1 MGKRRKNTTAENY
14 NANGVRC
21 IAPEACQYLKS
32 QDMGKRLIAGKKSRY
47 PTNAIINKNFI
58 IRVLENPKQNPVKNT
73 KLRTANTISK
83 LINDDKLKM
92 KLFAKVLNGQ
102 ADKYTFLIRN
112 RLKIDFC
119 SK

>member
-1 MGKRRKNTTAENY
+1 MRKQLT
-14 NANGVRC
+14 
-21 IAPEACQYLKS
+21 
-32 QDMGKRLIAGKKSRY
+32 AGKKSHY

-58 IRVLENPKQNPVKNT
+58 IRVLENPKTNPVKNT

-83 LINDDKLKM
+83 LLHDDKLKM
-92 KLFAKVLNGQ
+92 RLFDKVLNGK
-102 ADKYTFLIRN
+102 DHKYTFLIRN

>member
-1 MGKRRKNTTAENY
+1 MGNE
-14 NANGVRC
+14 
-21 IAPEACQYLKS
+21 
-32 QDMGKRLIAGKKSRY
+32 LIAGKKSLF
-47 PTNAIINKNFI
+47 PTNAIINRNFI
-58 IRVLENPKQNPVKNT
+58 IRVLEYPKENSAKNT

>member
-1 MGKRRKNTTAENY
+1 MEQK
-14 NANGVRC
+14 
-21 IAPEACQYLKS
+21 
-32 QDMGKRLIAGKKSRY
+32 LIAGKKSHY

-58 IRVLENPKQNPVKNT
+58 IRVLENPKENPVKNT

-83 LINDDKLKM
+83 MINDDKLKM

-102 ADKYTFLIRN
+102 KHTYTFLIRN
-112 RLKIDFC
+112 RLRIDFC

>member
-1 MGKRRKNTTAENY
+1 MRKQLT
-14 NANGVRC
+14 
-21 IAPEACQYLKS
+21 
-32 QDMGKRLIAGKKSRY
+32 AGKKSRY
-47 PTNAIINKNFI
+47 PTNVIINRNFI
-58 IRVLENPKQNPVKNT
+58 IRVLENPKENPVKNT

-92 KLFAKVLNGQ
+92 KLFNKVLNGK
-102 ADKYTFLIRN
+102 AHKYTFLIRN